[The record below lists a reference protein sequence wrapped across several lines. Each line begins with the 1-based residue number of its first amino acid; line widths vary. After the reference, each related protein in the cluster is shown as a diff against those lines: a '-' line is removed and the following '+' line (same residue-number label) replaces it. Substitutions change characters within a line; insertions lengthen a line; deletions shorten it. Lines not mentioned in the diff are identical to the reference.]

1 LLSYSSILK
10 FTGSSKW
17 RNGIIPFCGDEGMGM
32 LVIDTLDGAA
42 VLEWDEDD
50 GVGVDPIASS
60 LASYLEG
67 YRNQLLSGKC
77 EFLGNAGVIEKVSKL
92 RK

>member
-1 LLSYSSILK
+1 LK
-10 FTGSSKW
+10 LTGSSKW
-17 RNGIIPFCGDEGMGM
+17 RNGIIPFCGDEAMGM

-50 GVGVDPIASS
+50 GVGEDPVSSS